1 MEKMNLV
8 VKQLEEVQNN
18 EVRSLQRAATME
30 ERKNQILAM
39 RAQRNNLYNQKF
51 GVFV

>member
-30 ERKNQILAM
+30 ERQNQILAM
-39 RAQRNNLYNQKF
+39 RAHRNDLYNQKF